1 MNWRLLACIAFSA
14 GGIGCKGSQAPPVVA
29 KTAADSAEQVLF
41 GVRSLLT
48 TNGVQRGELLA
59 DTGYVYDDQTRFDL
73 RRVTAKFTT
82 ETGAPYGTMRADRGS
97 YSLRTQVLEGW
108 GNAVITLSDGRT
120 LKSPHLVYNQTSNLV
135 SSDTSY
141 EASGG
146 DRTQHGI
153 GFRAVLVGSQ
163 FKNFTCLKACAGT
176 APVAIPAK

>member
-1 MNWRLLACIAFSA
+1 MSWRRVALAVLGA
-14 GGIGCKGSQAPPVVA
+14 GLIVGCRGSQAPPVVA
-29 KTAADSAEQVLF
+29 KTAADSAEQVLY

-59 DTGYVYDDQTRFDL
+59 DTGFVYDDQTRFDL

-82 ETGAPYGTMRADRGS
+82 ETGQPYGTMRADRGA

-120 LKSPHLVYNQTSNLV
+120 LKSPHLVYNQATNLV

-141 EASGG
+141 DASGG
-146 DRTQHGI
+146 DRTQHA
-153 GFRAVLVGSQ
+153 RARRAMDQ
-163 FKNFTCLKACAGT
+163 RGT
-176 APVAIPAK
+176 ARGSARQSSPAGARNAEAA